1 MHCIIVERSRRARKK
16 LPHFGK
22 THHFFGV
29 VDAMTRTGPKNE
41 TTRLAFPAKN
51 LAFAPSFCYSREV
64 NSGML
69 QRVALGL
76 SFFLTLTTGC
86 GGSSTAH
93 RYVPPKLPPMDRDGP
108 VQSAA
113 VSRPSIEA
121 TPKDEN
127 HLTPKS
133 ANASS
138 IEKETGKSGGPCPPP
153 SDVIRRMLANA
164 MEMEKKTTDPEPHR
178 AITEAVRMRLDEIYQ
193 HGCFRHIDDEHLLEA
208 IAEIADEP
216 KAFTELLQ
224 VKRYGDLGI
233 WSYYGTYAAGA
244 VAHYRWQ
251 GGMIRTSILVT
262 GERGDMDKQL
272 LVLSGKIAKL
282 PSYPDPVL
290 VIANTHPWMASCWRA
305 MRIRV
310 LAPSGD
316 PIHPKVLLDKPLS
329 GRWCEGM
336 TTKVVGD
343 TITFGYDGWGGPWSL
358 AGVARSYTLSYQYS
372 DGALVEHFGFP
383 PRFQELPEDWIM
395 RDWKFSQE
403 ATLES
408 VRERLQPVHERL
420 NKVVKDYEK
429 AHSQDSNAEYSQEVF
444 PVSDTERRIVL
455 YCAFRDTSKP
465 CTHWPKPVDFFIE
478 RRGEFWY
485 VKDILAR
492 K

>member
-1 MHCIIVERSRRARKK
+1 M
-16 LPHFGK
+16 PHFWM
-22 THHFFGV
+22 THQGFGV
-29 VDAMTRTGPKNE
+29 VGPMH
-41 TTRLAFPAKN
+41 RLGDLDSAKDIVFPAKN
-51 LAFAPSFCYSREV
+51 LAPTFLFRYADKVEF
-64 NSGML
+64 GML
-69 QRVALGL
+69 GRIALGL
-76 SFFLTLTTGC
+76 ACFLALTTGC

-93 RYVPPKLPPMDRDGP
+93 RYVPPKLPPMDRDEP
-108 VQSAA
+108 AQSAL
-113 VSRPSIEA
+113 VSRPSVEA
-121 TPKDEN
+121 TPKEESSDA
-127 HLTPKS
+127 LKAAGPK
-133 ANASS
+133 
-138 IEKETGKSGGPCPPP
+138 IEKEPGKSSGPCPPP

-178 AITEAVRMRLDEIYQ
+178 AITEAIRMRLDQIYQ

-208 IAEIADEP
+208 VAEIADDP
-216 KAFTELLQ
+216 KAFTELLDL
-224 VKRYGDLGI
+224 KRFGDLGI

-244 VAHYRWQ
+244 LADYRWHD
-251 GGMIRTSILVT
+251 GMIRTSILVT

-282 PSYPDPVL
+282 PSHPDPVL
-290 VIANTHPWMASCWRA
+290 VIANTHPWMSSCWRA
-305 MRIRV
+305 LRIRV

-316 PIHPKVLLDKPLS
+316 AIHPKVLLDKPLS

-336 TTKVVGD
+336 TTKVEGD
-343 TITFGYDGWGGPWSL
+343 TITFGYDGWGGPWSM
-358 AGVARSYTLSYQYS
+358 AGVARPYTLSYQYV

-408 VRERLQPVHERL
+408 ARERLQPVHERL

-444 PVSDTERRIVL
+444 PVSDTERRLVL

-485 VKDILAR
+485 VKDIVAR